1 MAAAAAKNQ
10 AKQKAAANTARA
22 YYLDRDTMAQGMLDY
37 LCRAGKPHVGLM
49 DVHDPDW
56 RVEGCLDRLERS
68 ARDVPAE
75 LQRWAER
82 KTAQASRAE
91 SEPVR
96 SQNWWWRRCPSAA

>member
-10 AKQKAAANTARA
+10 AKQKAVANTARA
-22 YYLDRDTMAQGMLDY
+22 YYLVRDAMAQGMLDY
-37 LCRAGKPHVGLM
+37 LCRAGKPRVGLM

-56 RVEGCLDRLERS
+56 RVKERLERLEHS

-75 LQRWAER
+75 LRRWAER
-82 KTAQASRAE
+82 KTARASRAE

-96 SQNWWWRRCPSAA
+96 SQNWWWRRCSSAE